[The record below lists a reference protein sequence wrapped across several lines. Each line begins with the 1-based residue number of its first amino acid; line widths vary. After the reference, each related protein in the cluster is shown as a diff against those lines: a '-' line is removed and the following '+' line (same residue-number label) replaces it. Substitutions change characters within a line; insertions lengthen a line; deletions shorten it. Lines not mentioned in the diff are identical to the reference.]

1 MAIYTKK
8 KYAEHQ
14 EVTPSRISFLIKNE
28 MLITKTLEDGRVGIV
43 DCEENDKHFRKNSK

>member
-14 EVTPSRISFLIKNE
+14 GVTPSRISFLIKNE
-28 MLITKTLEDGRVGIV
+28 KLITKRLEDGREGIV
-43 DCEENDKHFRKNSK
+43 DCIENDQHFRKNK